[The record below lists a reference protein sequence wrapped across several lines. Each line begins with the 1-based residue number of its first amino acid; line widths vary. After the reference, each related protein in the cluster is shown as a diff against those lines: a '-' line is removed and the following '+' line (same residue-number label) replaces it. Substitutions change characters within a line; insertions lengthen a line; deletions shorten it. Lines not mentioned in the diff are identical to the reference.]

1 MKQQRKKSSKIT
13 IGLDLGDRRHRFCV
27 LDAAGEVRE
36 EGTLGNDRNSLG
48 KLSRRYGGALVVME
62 AGCHSPWISRYLEE
76 EGLRVLIANPRK
88 LRAIYQSER
97 KSDRR
102 DAQMLARIGRLDPAL
117 LYPVRHGSAEAQQD
131 LLRIKL
137 RDSLVRARVALINSV
152 RFTLKSLGYTTP
164 NPSSERFHKVVMDGL
179 PETIVQMIAPSV
191 QALAEL
197 TVRIK
202 VLELEIKTLARNKY
216 PQSVQLEQIP
226 GVGPITALY
235 FVLKIEDPN
244 RFERIRDV
252 GAYLGLCPGRDQ
264 SGESDPQLRISKRG
278 DGYLRRLLVSAA
290 HYILGPFGP
299 ESALRGYGLRL
310 AADGTARAKKR
321 ATVAVARKLAV
332 LLLSLWKS
340 QQLYQPFPQAASG
353 LSQCATE
360 DRRSATIAIHRLKAN
375 NMRRLR

>member
-1 MKQQRKKSSKIT
+1 MKEQKKSSEIT

-27 LDAAGEVRE
+27 LDGAGGMIE
-36 EGTLGNDRNSLG
+36 EGSVRNERVALRE
-48 KLSRRYGGALVVME
+48 LSGRYPGALLVLE

-76 EGLRVLIANPRK
+76 LDCRVLVANPRK
-88 LRAIYQSER
+88 LRAIYQHER

-117 LYPVRHGSAEAQQD
+117 LYPVRHGTQDSQED

-152 RFTLKSLGYTTP
+152 RFTLKSLGYKVP
-164 NPSSERFHKVVMDGL
+164 KPSSERFHKVVMEGL
-179 PETIVQMIAPSV
+179 PETLCQMIAPSV

-197 TVRIK
+197 TARIK
-202 VLELEIKTLARNKY
+202 VLEREINTLARTKY
-216 PQSVQLEQIP
+216 PQSARLEQIP

-235 FVLKIEDPN
+235 FVLKIEDPA
-244 RFERIRDV
+244 RFEKVRDV
-252 GAYLGLCPGRDQ
+252 GAYAGLCPRRNQ

-278 DGYLRRLLVSAA
+278 DAYLRRLLVSAA
-290 HYILGPFGP
+290 QYILGPFGP
-299 ESALRGYGLRL
+299 ESALRQYGLTL
-310 AADGTARAKKR
+310 AAEGTARAKKR

-340 QQLYQPFPQAASG
+340 QRPYQPFPQPA
-353 LSQCATE
+353 
-360 DRRSATIAIHRLKAN
+360 
-375 NMRRLR
+375 